1 MINYALICNNEH
13 KFEAW
18 FKNAHA
24 YEEQSARGVLI
35 CPVCD
40 SHDVQKQMMAP
51 SIARAGTEKVS
62 LAIGHPEH
70 KQLRDALRALRKKVE
85 SEADYVGDKFAE
97 EARKIHFKEVDP
109 RGIYVSSELGPWG
122 QNVWFA
128 LVAPLSSGRKVVF
141 PFPMDVKGTM
151 ALMSRLLVEGKFQP
165 LIDRR
170 YSIEQIREA
179 FEYVDSGQ
187 KIGNVILTLD

>member
-1 MINYALICNNEH
+1 VINYALICNNEH

-18 FKNAHA
+18 FKNAQA
-24 YEEQSARGVLI
+24 YEEQAARGVLI

-62 LAIGHPEH
+62 LSIGHPEH
-70 KQLRDALRALRKKVE
+70 RQLRDALRALRRKVE

-109 RGIYVSSELGPWG
+109 RGIYGEATREETA
-122 QNVWFA
+122 A
-128 LVAPLSSGRKVVF
+128 LLEDGVDFMPL
-141 PFPMDVKGTM
+141 PNIPED
-151 ALMSRLLVEGKFQP
+151 A
-165 LIDRR
+165 
-170 YSIEQIREA
+170 
-179 FEYVDSGQ
+179 
-187 KIGNVILTLD
+187 N